1 MTKPFF
7 ARVVLLGILLAA
19 CSRGDARFEELTRGI
34 PRDSV
39 IKVMGDAKPE
49 RVDTYLANSQ
59 LIEALY
65 FAPPGADS
73 GSTPERELS
82 PVVMV
87 NGTVAGWGWKV
98 WDSIA
103 GANKIP
109 LKQ

>member
-1 MTKPFF
+1 MARPSF
-7 ARVVLLGILLAA
+7 ARVVLFGVLLAA
-19 CSRGDARFEELTRGI
+19 CSRDDARFQELTRGI

-49 RVDTYLANSQ
+49 RVDSYLANSQ
-59 LIEALY
+59 VIEALY

-82 PVVMV
+82 PVVVV
-87 NGTVAGWGWKV
+87 NGTLAGWGWKV
-98 WDSIA
+98 GLDCRE
-103 GANKIP
+103 NKIQ